1 MTVEWADAD
10 RFFKGIELYNSFKSD
25 KIVFTG
31 GEIPIQYDCSF

>member
-1 MTVEWADAD
+1 MADAD

-31 GEIPIQYDCSF
+31 GKSPFNKTQFLKALF